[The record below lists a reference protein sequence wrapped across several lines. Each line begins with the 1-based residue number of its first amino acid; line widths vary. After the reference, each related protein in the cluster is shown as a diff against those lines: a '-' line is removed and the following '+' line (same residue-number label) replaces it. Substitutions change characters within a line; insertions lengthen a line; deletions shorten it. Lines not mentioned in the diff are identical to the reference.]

1 MKKSTLFIIQKEDT
15 LLFILDAK
23 KSEWHVSSWSQTHKI
38 KIIFH
43 IWIEIQLFSVVEIPL
58 KHPSLQD
65 KKI

>member
-23 KSEWHVSSWSQTHKI
+23 KGKWHVSSWSQTHKI
-38 KIIFH
+38 KIFH
-43 IWIEIQLFSVVEIPL
+43 IWIEIQFFSVVEIPL